1 MRTRTVKLIFI
12 LIALG
17 LCSCKKSSY
26 DKPAVSNKDP
36 LENDEA
42 WELAWSDDFDKGT
55 VNLADWSYQK
65 RQYDEC
71 NMYLTDRSELYAA
84 GDGYLGLRGMVNN
97 IDPKDTA
104 SYLCGGI
111 ESKGKVT
118 FGPGMVEVRAR
129 ITGPEGPG
137 AYGAWPAIWM
147 LPDDEKSTIL
157 KPGGAEIDIIE
168 RYAFNSFVNQ
178 TVHTYFTYVL
188 GYTSPENTGKGDIL
202 NGDWNVYGVEIGND
216 AVTFY
221 VNGVSTFKYPRIET
235 DFEGQYPFDEIEW
248 YLIMDM
254 QLGGMDGGMGA
265 GPIIDGTL
273 PVQMDIDWVRYYV
286 RK

>member
-1 MRTRTVKLIFI
+1 MRTRIVKII
-12 LIALG
+12 PALLAFA
-17 LCSCKKSSY
+17 LCSCEKTPE
-26 DKPAVSNKDP
+26 DKPAVSNEDP
-36 LENDEA
+36 LENDSA
-42 WELAWSDDFDKGT
+42 WELSWSDEFDKGT

-71 NMYLTDRSELYAA
+71 NMYLSSRSELYVA
-84 GDGYLGLRGMVNN
+84 GDGYLGLVGMVNT
-97 IDPKDTA
+97 IDPADTA

-118 FGPGMVEVRAR
+118 FGKGMVEVRAR

-147 LPDDEKSTIL
+147 LPDDSRITIN

-168 RYAFNSFVNQ
+168 RYAFNSYANQ
-178 TVHTYFTYVL
+178 TLHTYYTYIL
-188 GYTSPENTGKGDIL
+188 GYTSPQNSGKGDIL
-202 NGDWNVYGVEIGND
+202 NGDWNVYGVEIADD

-221 VNGVSTFKYPRIET
+221 VNGTVTFKYPRIVT
-235 DFEGQYPFDEIEW
+235 DFPGQYPFDEIEW

-265 GPIIDGTL
+265 GPIIDETL
-273 PVQMDIDWVRYYV
+273 PVVMDIDWVRYYT

>member
-1 MRTRTVKLIFI
+1 MRKRIFNITLI
-12 LIALG
+12 LVASA
-17 LCSCKKSSY
+17 LCSC
-26 DKPAVSNKDP
+26 NKTGTDEESVNNNDP

-42 WELAWSDDFDKGT
+42 WVLSWCDDFDKGT

-71 NMYLTDRSELYAA
+71 NMYLTARRELYKA
-84 GDGYLGLRGMVNN
+84 GDGYLGLLGMVNN
-97 IDPKDTA
+97 IDPADTA

-118 FGPGMVEVRAR
+118 FGKGLVEVRAR
-129 ITGPEGPG
+129 IIGPQGPG

-147 LPDDEKSTIL
+147 LPDDDKKTIL

-168 RYAFNSFVNQ
+168 RYGFNPYANQ
-178 TVHTYFTYVL
+178 TVHTYYTYVL
-188 GYTSPENTGKGDIL
+188 GYTSPANTGKGAIL
-202 NGDWNVYGVEIGND
+202 NGDWNVYGVEIGDD
-216 AVTFY
+216 ALVLY
-221 VNGVSTFKYPRIET
+221 VNGTPTFTYPRIET
-235 DFEGQYPFDEIEW
+235 EFEGQYPFDEIEW
-248 YLIMDM
+248 YLILDM

-265 GPIIDGTL
+265 GPIIDETL
-273 PVQMDIDWVRYYV
+273 PVEMDIDWVRYYV